1 MFSKVQESEIT
12 PKFTSFENCDMHVNS
27 TKGNFSFGV
36 NLNRKRDEKL
46 LYKVLK
52 P

>member
-1 MFSKVQESEIT
+1 MISKVQASEIT
-12 PKFTSFENCDMHVNS
+12 PMFTSFENCDMHVDS
-27 TKGNFSFGV
+27 SKGNFSFGV
-36 NLNRKRDEKL
+36 NLNRKRDQKL